1 MKKTMFAMAALAAL
15 TPLSGAAQA
24 PSNVTL
30 YGVVDTAVEYVNHMA
45 SAAPTVNNATG
56 TITRQTGGN
65 RFALVNSGGLSGS
78 RWGLRGTEALGNG
91 LSAIFTLESG
101 FGADDGKSSQGG
113 RLFGRQAFVGLQS
126 DRFGAVTFGRQ
137 YTSMFD
143 AFASFAPL
151 SYAPLY
157 DPSSYLLGPAFRSDN
172 TIKYSGTFG
181 PVTAVAHWTFGA
193 GATALGVVPV
203 AGSGGETPGHFR
215 DSSGYG
221 AAVIYASGPLG
232 LTVTYDQWNPA
243 ITAGNAGRVRKAGG
257 AMTYVVGP
265 AKLFAGYRWG
275 QAENSVDTTL
285 FRDDMYWVG
294 ANYSVNSALV
304 LKLAYYYDNLK
315 TVRIGQTAAATNPA
329 NPWQVS
335 FTADYNLSKRTDV
348 YLSMAYAKN
357 AGLNFDSSPNGF
369 ASGYFLQQ
377 GSNNQFGSAIGIRHR
392 F

>member
-1 MKKTMFAMAALAAL
+1 MKKSMFAMEALAAL
-15 TPLSGAAQA
+15 TALSGAAQA
-24 PSNVTL
+24 QSNVTL

-45 SAAPTVNNATG
+45 SAAPTVNTAVG
-56 TITRQTGGN
+56 TITRQPGGN
-65 RFALVNSGGLSGS
+65 RYALVNSGGRSGS

-143 AFASFAPL
+143 AFANFAPL
-151 SYAPLY
+151 GYAPLY
-157 DPSSYLLGPAFRSDN
+157 DPATYLLGPAFRSDN
-172 TIKYSGTFG
+172 TIKYTGTFG
-181 PVTAVAHWTFGA
+181 PVTAEAHWTFGA

-221 AAVIYASGPLG
+221 AALVYASGPFG

-265 AKLFAGYRWG
+265 ATLFAGYRWG

-285 FRDDMYWVG
+285 FRDDMYWAG
-294 ANYSVNSALV
+294 AGHQRVV
-304 LKLAYYYDNLK
+304 LD
-315 TVRIGQTAAATNPA
+315 Q
-329 NPWQVS
+329 
-335 FTADYNLSKRTDV
+335 
-348 YLSMAYAKN
+348 
-357 AGLNFDSSPNGF
+357 
-369 ASGYFLQQ
+369 
-377 GSNNQFGSAIGIRHR
+377 
-392 F
+392 